1 MPNSYHCKNW
11 KCQTRCI
18 QMHSMSLA
26 RTSTFHIFPMASS
39 ETSKKSQH
47 VNIFA
52 YLVRLLCFPY
62 LCLSMLSILHIRVF
76 CMSLLG
82 ILSFCI
88 RQIDCLL
95 LLFSFVCLSFIVIIF
110 PHVRKCFCAA
120 RCFLWSDRGSAILS
134 PGTASVMVLLCW
146 PWCSL

>member
-1 MPNSYHCKNW
+1 
-11 KCQTRCI
+11 
-18 QMHSMSLA
+18 MHSMSLA

-76 CMSLLG
+76 CISLLG

-95 LLFSFVCLSFIVIIF
+95 LLFSFVCLSFIVIFRGISSYF
-110 PHVRKCFCAA
+110 HMLENVFAPPDAFSGQIEGVPYLA
-120 RCFLWSDRGSAILS
+120 RERPLGVA
-134 PGTASVMVLLCW
+134 
-146 PWCSL
+146 CS